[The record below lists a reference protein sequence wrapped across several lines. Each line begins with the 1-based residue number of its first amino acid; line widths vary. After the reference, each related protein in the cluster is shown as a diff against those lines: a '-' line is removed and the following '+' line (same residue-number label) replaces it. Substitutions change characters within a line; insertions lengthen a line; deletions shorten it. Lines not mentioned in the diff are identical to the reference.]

1 MKSVVRWKDLIA
13 RIVSGASSDDD
24 HAEAQAGVIDG
35 GVVLTSGSRSLFAGG
50 NIGGSIVITGSHNQ
64 IHVNLEESTLEAV
77 REKLFPNPSGVLPPF
92 PSLLFVGRAR
102 VMEDIREQLVHPAR
116 AHFMIIRGWPGVGK
130 TTAVGM
136 LGRDRR
142 LLNTFP
148 DGILWASLG
157 QNPSLLSVLASWGS
171 ALGSDAILRCPTLSM
186 AVERLR
192 GLLHPRKLLLLVDD
206 IWSAS
211 HAAPFLA
218 ACGPDCAV
226 VATTREPQVAE
237 SFTSNRAFV
246 YTLPVLDEQS
256 AMELLQAI
264 APAITQNYHRESED
278 LVRALECLPLAIH
291 VAGRLLTAE
300 AKYGWGI
307 AELLHD
313 LRTGT
318 AVLTAP
324 APDDRSEG
332 EVIPTVSALLKKS
345 TDLLSDAVRDYYAF
359 LGVFAPK
366 PATFDLEALR
376 GVWEVSDPK
385 PVVRELVGRGLLEP
399 VGHGRF
405 QMHALL
411 VAHARS
417 LLV

>member
-1 MKSVVRWKDLIA
+1 
-13 RIVSGASSDDD
+13 
-24 HAEAQAGVIDG
+24 
-35 GVVLTSGSRSLFAGG
+35 
-50 NIGGSIVITGSHNQ
+50 
-64 IHVNLEESTLEAV
+64 
-77 REKLFPNPSGVLPPF
+77 
-92 PSLLFVGRAR
+92 
-102 VMEDIREQLVHPAR
+102 
-116 AHFMIIRGWPGVGK
+116 
-130 TTAVGM
+130 
-136 LGRDRR
+136 
-142 LLNTFP
+142 
-148 DGILWASLG
+148 
-157 QNPSLLSVLASWGS
+157 
-171 ALGSDAILRCPTLSM
+171 M